1 MTTHFGTA
9 VQAAIARNAAS
20 YDDLPYV
27 SHPFPQTNPARLG
40 AVARIFKLTAPDLS
54 RARVLELGC
63 AAGGNLI
70 PLAARHPDAY
80 FLGVDLSQRQ
90 IEEGQ
95 QRVAALGLSNIN
107 LRRQSLTDL
116 RAKDGGFD
124 YIICHGV
131 YSWVPEQVRDA
142 ILRIARENLAPNG
155 VAFISYNVQPGWRL
169 RQTLRDALGLHVG
182 PHGSL
187 RERVA
192 RAREMLSF
200 LEQNTLEDTTWGRI
214 FRAEAAHLRTTD
226 DSYIGHEFL
235 EDCNEPCSFSEFMGS
250 ATARGLAYLGE
261 AAVSTMMPENMNPAA
276 APLLRALAGE
286 NQVSLEQHMDI
297 FTGRTFRQT
306 LLILKEREASCVRRL
321 MPEAL
326 EGLHFLVRPGF
337 GFSREEDGKAI
348 FADSAGAWFSTSEA
362 DVRKAV
368 ETLVAR
374 SPDSSSIDEILAAME
389 VRGASVDAAMRSRIA
404 DALLRM
410 ALVGLVT
417 PLTEPVQ
424 MAGALSAKPVACP
437 MLRADAAAG
446 VVHSANLRHEPIR
459 LDIVAQVVTPLL
471 DGSND
476 RDALI
481 AATIAAAN
489 AGQVTFQRAGETV
502 AEPAE
507 IAVCAAEHVDRV
519 LGHLQG
525 NACLVG

>member
-27 SHPFPQTNPARLG
+27 SHPFPQTHPARLG
-40 AVARIFKLTAPDLS
+40 AVARIFKLAAPDLS

-90 IEEGQ
+90 IDEGQ
-95 QRVAALGLSNIN
+95 RRVTALGLSNVN

-116 RAKDGGFD
+116 RSKDGGFD

-155 VAFISYNVQPGWRL
+155 VAFISYNVLPGWRL
-169 RQTLRDALGLHVG
+169 RQTLRDALALHVG
-182 PHGSL
+182 PQGPL

-200 LEQNTLEDTTWGRI
+200 LEQNTPAETTWGAI
-214 FRAEAAHLRTTD
+214 FRAEAQHLRTAD

-235 EDCNEPCSFSEFMGS
+235 EDCNEPCSFAEFMGN
-250 ATARGLAYLGE
+250 AAGRGLAYLGE
-261 AAVSTMMPENMNPAA
+261 AALSTMMPENMNPAA
-276 APLLRALAGE
+276 APLLRALAGD

-306 LLILKEREASCVRRL
+306 LLIHKEREGKCMRKI
-321 MPEAL
+321 MPDAL
-326 EGLHFLVRPGF
+326 EGLHFVPRPDF
-337 GFSREEDGKAI
+337 AFLREEDGKAI
-348 FADSAGAWFSTSEA
+348 FADGSGAWFSTPDA
-362 DVRKAV
+362 DVRKAI
-368 ETLVAR
+368 EALAAR
-374 SPDSSSIDEILAAME
+374 APESSSIEEIVAAME
-389 VRGASVDAAMRSRIA
+389 VRGASVDEAVRSKIA

-410 ALVGLVT
+410 ALVGLLT
-417 PLTEPVQ
+417 PSTEP
-424 MAGALSAKPVACP
+424 MRIARALSAKPVACP
-437 MLRADAAAG
+437 MLRGDAAAG
-446 VVHSANLRHEPIR
+446 VLHSANLRHEPIR

-476 RDALI
+476 REALI
-481 AATIAAAN
+481 AATIAAADV
-489 AGQVTFQRAGETV
+489 GRVTFQRAGQPV
-502 AEPAE
+502 VEPAD
-507 IAVCAAEHVDRV
+507 IAACAAEHVDRV
-519 LGHLQG
+519 LGHLHG
-525 NACLVG
+525 NACLLA

>member
-27 SHPFPQTNPARLG
+27 SHPFPQTHPARLG
-40 AVARIFKLTAPDLS
+40 AVARLFKLTAPDLS

-70 PLAARHPDAY
+70 PLAARNPDAY
-80 FLGVDLSQRQ
+80 FLGIDLSQRQ

-95 QRVAALGLSNIN
+95 QRIGALGLSNIN

-116 RAKDGGFD
+116 RSKDGGFD

-169 RQTLRDALGLHVG
+169 RQTLRDALALHVG

-200 LEQNTLEDTTWGRI
+200 LEQNTPAETTWGRI
-214 FRAEAAHLRTTD
+214 FRAEAQSLRNAD

-235 EDCNEPCSFSEFMGS
+235 EDCNEPCSFSEFMTS
-250 ATARGLAYLGE
+250 AGGRGLAYLGE
-261 AAVSTMMPENMNPAA
+261 ATITSMMPENMNPAA
-276 APLLRALAGE
+276 ASLLRALAGD

-306 LLILKEREASCVRRL
+306 LLIHKEREGKCVRRI
-321 MPEAL
+321 MPDAVK
-326 EGLHFLVRPGF
+326 GLHFMARADF
-337 GFSREEDGKAI
+337 AFSREEDGKAI
-348 FADSAGAWFSTSEA
+348 FSDGSGAWFSTA
-362 DVRKAV
+362 DVTVRRAI
-368 ETLVAR
+368 EALVAR
-374 SPDSSSIDEILAAME
+374 LPDSSSVDELVTASEI
-389 VRGASVDAAMRSRIA
+389 RGVSVDEGARNSIA

-410 ALVGLVT
+410 ALVGLLT
-417 PLTEPVQ
+417 ASTEPFR
-424 MAGALSAKPVACP
+424 MGRSLSKKPIACP

-446 VVHSANLRHEPIR
+446 VLHSANLRHEPIR

-481 AATIAAAN
+481 AATVKAAD
-489 AGQVTFQRAGETV
+489 AGRVTFQRAGQTV
-502 AEPAE
+502 VEPAD

-519 LGHLQG
+519 LNHLQS
-525 NACLVG
+525 NACLVA

>member
-27 SHPFPQTNPARLG
+27 SHPFPQTHPARLG
-40 AVARIFKLTAPDLS
+40 AVARIFKLAAPDLS

-80 FLGVDLSQRQ
+80 FLGVDLSERQ

-95 QRVAALGLSNIN
+95 ARAAVHRLSNLN

-116 RAKDGGFD
+116 RSKDGGFD

-182 PHGSL
+182 SQGSL

-200 LEQNTLEDTTWGRI
+200 LEQNTPAETTWGRI
-214 FRAEAAHLRTTD
+214 FRAEANSLRNAD

-235 EDCNEPCSFSEFMGS
+235 EDCNEPCSFSEFMAS
-250 ATARGLAYLGE
+250 AGGRGLAYLGE
-261 AAVSTMMPENMNPAA
+261 ATLPTMLPENMNPAA
-276 APLLRALAGE
+276 APLLRALAGD

-306 LLILKEREASCVRRL
+306 LLIHKEREGKCVRRI
-321 MPEAL
+321 MPDVVA
-326 EGLHFLVRPGF
+326 GLHFTARPDF
-337 GFSREEDGKAI
+337 DFSREEDGKAF
-348 FADSAGAWFSTSEA
+348 FAEGSGAWFSTPDA
-362 DVRKAV
+362 DVRKAI
-368 ETLVAR
+368 EALVAR
-374 SPDSSSIDEILAAME
+374 LPDSSSIDEIVAAIE
-389 VRGASVDAAMRSRIA
+389 VRGVSVDEGVRHRIA
-404 DALLRM
+404 DGLLRM
-410 ALVGLVT
+410 ALAGLLN
-417 PLTEPVQ
+417 PSTEPFR
-424 MAGALSAKPVACP
+424 MARSLSAKPIACP

-459 LDIVAQVVTPLL
+459 LDIVAQVVAPLL

-476 RDALI
+476 RDGLI
-481 AATIAAAN
+481 AATIAAAD
-489 AGQVTFQRAGETV
+489 AGRVTFQRAGQTV
-502 AEPAE
+502 VEPAD

-519 LGHLQG
+519 LGYLQS
-525 NACLVG
+525 NACLVA

>member
-40 AVARIFKLTAPDLS
+40 AIARIFKLKAGDLS

-80 FLGVDLSQRQ
+80 FLGIDLSQRQ
-90 IEEGQ
+90 IDEGQ
-95 QRVAALGLSNIN
+95 QRIAALGLSNVN

-131 YSWVPEQVRDA
+131 YSWVPEPVRDS
-142 ILRIARENLAPNG
+142 ILRIARENLAPHG

-169 RQTLRDALGLHVG
+169 RQTLRDALALHVG
-182 PHGSL
+182 SHGSL

-200 LEQNTLEDTTWGRI
+200 LEQNTPAETTWGQI
-214 FRAEAAHLRTTD
+214 FRAEAASLRTAD

-235 EDCNEPCSFSEFMGS
+235 EDCNEPCSFSEFMAAAGG
-250 ATARGLAYLGE
+250 RGLAYLGE
-261 AAVSTMMPENMNPAA
+261 SVLSAMMPENMNPAA
-276 APLLRALAGE
+276 APLLRSLAGD

-306 LLILKEREASCVRRL
+306 LLIHKERESACVRRIL
-321 MPEAL
+321 PEAT
-326 EGLHFLVRPGF
+326 EGLHFTARPNF
-337 GFSREEDGKAI
+337 EFSREEDGKAF
-348 FADSAGAWFSTSEA
+348 FADGSGAWFSTPDA
-362 DVRKAV
+362 GVRKAI
-368 ETLVAR
+368 EALVAR
-374 SPDSSSIDEILAAME
+374 LPDSSSIDELVAAIE
-389 VRGASVDAAMRSRIA
+389 VHGVSVDDGLRHRIA

-417 PLTEPVQ
+417 ASTEPFR
-424 MAGALSAKPVACP
+424 MARSLSAKP
-437 MLRADAAAG
+437 
-446 VVHSANLRHEPIR
+446 
-459 LDIVAQVVTPLL
+459 
-471 DGSND
+471 
-476 RDALI
+476 
-481 AATIAAAN
+481 
-489 AGQVTFQRAGETV
+489 
-502 AEPAE
+502 
-507 IAVCAAEHVDRV
+507 
-519 LGHLQG
+519 
-525 NACLVG
+525 

>member
-27 SHPFPQTNPARLG
+27 SHPFPQTHPARLG
-40 AVARIFKLTAPDLS
+40 AIARIFKLQAADLS

-90 IEEGQ
+90 IDEGQ

-116 RAKDGGFD
+116 RSKDGGFD

-142 ILRIARENLAPNG
+142 ILRIARENLTPNG

-169 RQTLRDALGLHVG
+169 RQTLRDALALHVG

-187 RERVA
+187 SERVA

-235 EDCNEPCSFSEFMGS
+235 EDCNEPCSFSEFMTS
-250 ATARGLAYLGE
+250 AGGRGLAYLGE
-261 AAVSTMMPENMNPAA
+261 AGLSTMMPENMNPAA

-306 LLILKEREASCVRRL
+306 LLIHKEREGKCVRKL

-326 EGLHFLVRPGF
+326 EGLHFLARPDF
-337 GFSREEDGKAI
+337 GFSREQDGKAI
-348 FADSAGAWFSTSEA
+348 FADTAGSWFSTPEA
-362 DVRKAV
+362 DVRKAI
-368 ETLVAR
+368 EALVAR
-374 SPDSSSIDEILAAME
+374 LPDSSSIDEIVAAME
-389 VRGASVDAAMRSRIA
+389 VRGASVDGAMRTKLA

-410 ALVGLVT
+410 ALVGLLT
-417 PLTEPVQ
+417 PSTEPVRI
-424 MAGALSAKPVACP
+424 ARSLSAKPMACP

-446 VVHSANLRHEPIR
+446 VLHSANLRHEPIR

-476 RDALI
+476 RDGLI
-481 AATIAAAN
+481 AATIAAAD
-489 AGQVTFQRAGETV
+489 AGRVTFQRAGQTV
-502 AEPAE
+502 EEPAD

-519 LGHLQG
+519 LGHLQS
-525 NACLVG
+525 NACLVA

>member
-27 SHPFPQTNPARLG
+27 SHPFPQTHPARLG

-95 QRVAALGLSNIN
+95 QRIAALGLSNIN

-116 RAKDGGFD
+116 RSKDGGFD

-182 PHGSL
+182 RHGSL

-200 LEQNTLEDTTWGRI
+200 LEQNTPAETTWGRI
-214 FRAEAAHLRTTD
+214 FRAEAANLRNAD

-235 EDCNEPCSFSEFMGS
+235 EDCNEPCSFSEFMAS
-250 ATARGLAYLGE
+250 AGGRGLAYLGE
-261 AAVSTMMPENMNPAA
+261 AGLSTMMPENMNPAA
-276 APLLRALAGE
+276 APLLRALAGD

-306 LLILKEREASCVRRL
+306 LLIHKEREGKCVRRI
-321 MPEAL
+321 MPDAL
-326 EGLHFLVRPGF
+326 EGLHLMARPDF
-337 GFSREEDGKAI
+337 DFSREEDGNGLFRRRLRRLVLNAG
-348 FADSAGAWFSTSEA
+348 FRRAQGHRSAC
-362 DVRKAV
+362 R
-368 ETLVAR
+368 
-374 SPDSSSIDEILAAME
+374 
-389 VRGASVDAAMRSRIA
+389 
-404 DALLRM
+404 
-410 ALVGLVT
+410 
-417 PLTEPVQ
+417 
-424 MAGALSAKPVACP
+424 
-437 MLRADAAAG
+437 AAARFEFDRRARRSDG
-446 VVHSANLRHEPIR
+446 GARRLRRRGDAIQDRRRAAAHGACRPRDR
-459 LDIVAQVVTPLL
+459 LDGAFPDRARRFRRSLSPAPCCGPTPPPASCTQPICATSRF
-471 DGSND
+471 GS
-476 RDALI
+476 I
-481 AATIAAAN
+481 SS
-489 AGQVTFQRAGETV
+489 
-502 AEPAE
+502 PKW
-507 IAVCAAEHVDRV
+507 
-519 LGHLQG
+519 
-525 NACLVG
+525 

>member
-1 MTTHFGTA
+1 MTTSFGTA
-9 VQAAIARNAAS
+9 MQAAIARNAAS

-27 SHPFPQTNPARLG
+27 SHPFSQTHPARLG
-40 AVARIFKLTAPDLS
+40 AIARIFKLAAPDLS

-80 FLGVDLSQRQ
+80 FLGIDLSQRQ

-95 QRVAALGLSNIN
+95 RRIAALNLSNIN
-107 LRRQSLTDL
+107 LRRQSLTEL

-155 VAFISYNVQPGWRL
+155 IAFISYNVLPGWRL
-169 RQTLRDALGLHVG
+169 RQTLRDALALHVG
-182 PHGSL
+182 PQGSL

-200 LEQNTLEDTTWGRI
+200 LEQNTPAESTWGQI
-214 FRAEAAHLRTTD
+214 FRAEAVNLGVAD

-235 EDCNEPCSFSEFMGS
+235 EDCNEPCTFAEFMTS
-250 ATARGLAYLGE
+250 AGGRGLAYLGE
-261 AAVSTMMPENMNPAA
+261 AAFTSMFPENMNPAA
-276 APLLRALAGE
+276 APLLRALAGD

-306 LLILKEREASCVRRL
+306 LLIHKEREGKCVRRIT
-321 MPEAL
+321 PDAL
-326 EGLHFLVRPGF
+326 EGLHFAARPDF
-337 GFSREEDGKAI
+337 AFSREEDGKTF
-348 FADSAGAWFSTSEA
+348 FANGSGAWFSTADA
-362 DVRKAV
+362 DVRTGIEA
-368 ETLVAR
+368 LVR
-374 SPDSSSIDEILAAME
+374 RLPESSSIDEIVAAMK
-389 VRGASVDAAMRSRIA
+389 VIGVPVDDSARNRIG

-410 ALVGLVT
+410 ALAGLLT
-417 PLTEPVQ
+417 PSTEPVR
-424 MAGALSAKPVACP
+424 MARALSAKPVACP

-446 VVHSANLRHEPIR
+446 VVHTANLRHEPIR
-459 LDIVAQVVTPLL
+459 FDIIAQVVTPLL
-471 DGSND
+471 DGTND
-476 RDALI
+476 RDALV

-489 AGQVTFQRAGETV
+489 DGRVTFQRAGQPVVEQ
-502 AEPAE
+502 ED
-507 IAVCAAEHVDRV
+507 IAACAVEHVDRV
-519 LGHLQG
+519 LVHLQG
-525 NACLVG
+525 NACLVA